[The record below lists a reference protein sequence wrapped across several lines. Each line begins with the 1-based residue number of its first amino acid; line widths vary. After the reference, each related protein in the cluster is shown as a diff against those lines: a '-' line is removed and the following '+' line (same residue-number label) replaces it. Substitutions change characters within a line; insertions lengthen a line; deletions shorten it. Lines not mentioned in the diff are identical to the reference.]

1 LQAERLAAVVP
12 NSQRAEQRG
21 IPAAVGGLRADAV
34 GRLTDRRLG
43 GKNEWRTRYKRAA
56 RVGSEAA
63 PRRCEG
69 DGGKGGEAAQPEGR
83 VGSSRAS
90 PTIRRGCPTTA
101 RGLRAEA
108 CRTHLAD
115 SREEGMASGRGC
127 VRWETMPD
135 VNRLPLLMKRQ
146 NILLC

>member
-1 LQAERLAAVVP
+1 MLL
-12 NSQRAEQRG
+12 
-21 IPAAVGGLRADAV
+21 GGLP
-34 GRLTDRRLG
+34 TDVWEA
-43 GKNEWRTRYKRAA
+43 KNEWRTRDKRAA
-56 RVGSEAA
+56 RVGGEAA

-83 VGSSRAS
+83 VESGRAS

-127 VRWETMPD
+127 ARWETMPD
-135 VNRLPLLMKRQ
+135 VKRLPFLISRHNLV
-146 NILLC
+146 LC